1 MRRNVVDFK
10 FFECTKLV
18 ERWVEC
24 CCCCFFMLIDRMHG
38 STLVQRRKYVWAQVM
53 CARCEIPSKTF
64 LDTEKTSDAFDDF
77 SFLFIFSFYFWNANE
92 SIIESVFMKTLLFLE
107 YVWWRDSVVGRRRHE
122 LTSLWWRFWSV
133 VATSSLLDLSSQC
146 EERKK
151 IEIHFDFNLKF
162 LSLWARSSPG
172 EFQNTNEQVCTHETK
187 LIQINAT
194 IVNDDRF
201 VMENI
206 FS

>member
-1 MRRNVVDFK
+1 MLWTLNFSNARSLSNVGWNVVVVAFYVNWQNARIDDDR
-10 FFECTKLV
+10 
-18 ERWVEC
+18 RW
-24 CCCCFFMLIDRMHG
+24 LR
-38 STLVQRRKYVWAQVM
+38 QKKYVQAQVM
-53 CARCEIPSKTF
+53 CARCEIPPKTF

-92 SIIESVFMKTLLFLE
+92 SIIESVYMKTLLFLE
-107 YVWWRDSVVGRRRHE
+107 YVWWRDSVVGRRRHHE

-162 LSLWARSSPG
+162 LSMSALEPRRVPKHKRASLYTWDEANP
-172 EFQNTNEQVCTHETK
+172 
-187 LIQINAT
+187 
-194 IVNDDRF
+194 D
-201 VMENI
+201 
-206 FS
+206 